1 MALPCDKGDD
11 PGASLVK
18 RQPWAKRSP
27 AAAGVLAALGGLAAR
42 KAEAFP
48 PRPRGVF
55 EARHHG
61 GEGSDTATLTLY
73 TPDSTAEALV
83 VKGDHSQG
91 PLQVTV
97 TVVDTRMAFSVRV
110 GALVYQLVDGKLVLA
125 GQDPI

>member
-1 MALPCDKGDD
+1 
-11 PGASLVK
+11 
-18 RQPWAKRSP
+18 
-27 AAAGVLAALGGLAAR
+27 LGGSPLA